1 MTSDITTAAPSDARA
16 IPFHRIVPLLVRDPH
31 AAVQEIGRQSDGEI
45 VRLGLG
51 AFRPYL
57 VTRPAHVQHVLRD
70 NAANYPREGMMWKP
84 LRRLVGEISGEGEEW
99 VFNRGIFQ
107 SLLVGPNIA
116 SVTDEMAATIVEAVA
131 ELGRRAAVTS
141 SIDSSAEMVR
151 IVHRAVIR
159 VFFGDKISMR
169 DADVLGPT
177 IAKATAS
184 FGIRMLLPFVPPW
197 FPLPG
202 DRTLERAVG
211 TVDEIM
217 LPIVRETRRR
227 GSEGN
232 DLVSM
237 LLRARDEH
245 GDGLHDQQVRD
256 GVVAMFVAGTE
267 TTATALTW
275 LWTTLDAHPEVADRL
290 YAEIDQVL
298 RGEPPRRAHLPELR
312 YTKMVLQELLRL
324 YSVGWIIPRTAVADD
339 VIDGVLIKRGATVI
353 VSPYLTH
360 RLASVW
366 DRPDKFDPERF
377 SPQRSKGRHKFAYL
391 AFGAGPHQCVGRV
404 FFTIEAQL
412 IIAALV
418 SRFRITLRDT
428 PNVEPRL
435 GLTLRPRERVGIA
448 LQPVARRPA

>member
-1 MTSDITTAAPSDARA
+1 MPTDSTTNARRDART
-16 IPFHRIVPLLVRDPH
+16 IPFRRIVPLLMRNPH

-70 NAANYPREGMMWKP
+70 SAASYPREGMMWNP
-84 LRRLVGEISGEGEEW
+84 LRRLVGEISGEGKEW
-99 VFNRGIFQ
+99 AFNRGIFQ
-107 SLLVGPNIA
+107 SLLAGPNIA
-116 SVTDEMAATIVEAVA
+116 SITDDMAATIVAAVEDLSQHAVA
-131 ELGRRAAVTS
+131 GS

-159 VFFGDKISMR
+159 VFFGEKISLR

-177 IAKATAS
+177 IAKATTS
-184 FGIRMLLPFVPPW
+184 FGFRMLLPFVPPW
-197 FPLPG
+197 FSIPG
-202 DRTLERAVG
+202 DRALNRAVG

-217 LPIVRETRRR
+217 LPIVRAARRR

-245 GDGLHDQQVRD
+245 GKGLDDQQVRD
-256 GVVAMFVAGTE
+256 GLVAMFVAGTE

-275 LWTTLDAHPEVADRL
+275 LWTILDAHPEVAARL
-290 YAEIDQVL
+290 YAEIDHVL

-312 YTKMVLQELLRL
+312 YTKMVLQELLRI
-324 YSVGWIIPRTAVADD
+324 YSVGWIIPRTAATDD
-339 VIDGVLIKRGATVI
+339 VIDGVSIKRGATVI

-366 DRPDKFDPERF
+366 DRPSAFDPERF
-377 SPQRSKGRHKFAYL
+377 SNERSKGRHRFAYI
-391 AFGAGPHQCVGRV
+391 AFGAGPHQCVGSV

-412 IIAALV
+412 IVAALL
-418 SRFRITLRDT
+418 SRFRITLRHT
-428 PNVEPRL
+428 SPIEPQL
-435 GLTLRPRERVGIA
+435 GLTLRPRERVNIV
-448 LQPVARRPA
+448 LRPVTR